1 LSLNLYDTSRRPVAL
16 GLSVL
21 CHYDIRNKD
30 AGLPEGPLIVV
41 SNHLSWLDI
50 PLLAVAIPRKIS
62 FMAKKE
68 YFHSPVHAFLV
79 SRFGSFTVERGTVDR
94 TAFDQADQALQNGRA
109 LGIFPEGTRSRTFQ
123 LQKGKLGAAFIA
135 LHKNAYVLPV
145 GISGTEKIRQKYQGN
160 TRLFHRPRVSVN
172 IGQPFR
178 FPPVNGKPSRADL
191 TTSHETIMRRIA
203 ELLPDDYRG
212 VYRDDGH

>member
-1 LSLNLYDTSRRPVAL
+1 MNFYDASRRPVAL
-16 GLSVL
+16 ALSVL
-21 CHYDIRNKD
+21 CHYDITNRD
-30 AGLPEGPLIVV
+30 VSLPDGPLIVV

-50 PLLAVAIPRKIS
+50 PLLGVAIPRKIS

-79 SRFGSFTVERGTVDR
+79 RRFGSFTVERGTVDR
-94 TAFDQADQALQNGRA
+94 TAFDQAAKALQDGRA

-123 LQKGKLGAAFIA
+123 LQKGRLGAAFIA
-135 LHKNAYVLPV
+135 LHSSAYILPV
-145 GISGTEKIRQKYQGN
+145 GISGTERIRQRYQGKP
-160 TRLFHRPRVSVN
+160 RLFHRPKVTVN

-178 FPPVNGKPSRADL
+178 FPPLNGKPSRADL

-212 VYRDDGH
+212 VYRDNGH